1 METLFKPVVDWQ
13 QQVLPPSHERATE
26 RVEVVLGEVNEL
38 IGAVLGRNEADVLEE
53 ATDVLISTA
62 GFMKAVNPE
71 VDLNK
76 VVGDKISVMMN
87 KYPANRLVAM
97 QKEGVPFNKA
107 MSVLKA
113 EWQAE
118 HPEKSTGFIPT
129 ATDRPGNVIDL
140 KPNQS
145 VTINNDSKG
154 MPDNITKIRKQLEA
168 EVQKK
173 RETKAKAA

>member
-1 METLFKPVVDWQ
+1 METMFKPVVEWQ
-13 QQVLPPSHERATE
+13 KKVLPPSHERATE

-53 ATDVLISTA
+53 AADVLISTA

-87 KYPANRLVAM
+87 KYPADELVAM
-97 QKEGVPFNKA
+97 QKEGIPFNKA
-107 MSVLKA
+107 MSTLKA
-113 EWQAE
+113 RYQAE
-118 HPEKSTGFIPT
+118 HPEKSTGFIPKP
-129 ATDRPGNVIDL
+129 AEKPGNVIDL

-145 VTINNDSKG
+145 VTINNDAKDVPS
-154 MPDNITKIRKQLEA
+154 NIADIRKKLEA
-168 EVQKK
+168 EAQK
-173 RETKAKAA
+173 RQQTVAKAA